1 VHGDFNRIM
10 TTAFNG
16 ASNVVQQGGLAILD
30 DEGLAEIQVRR
41 EGGRGRGR
49 EGGMQ
54 HVFV

>member
-41 EGGRGRGR
+41 EGGRGGGM